1 MSISEH
7 LDQMQWDD
15 SVEAFVDGDLSAE
28 EASRFKSLMELDVV
42 VATEVKMAKA
52 IQDSFRNLD
61 PVECPDSVSVAIM
74 RKARTDLI
82 ANARANASHAV
93 REFIKPLLRPVL
105 AMTILLAIVLSS
117 VWWGRTTTKIDPAVA
132 EALDDVKWT
141 LAYVSQVTRQTG
153 IAVRAEA
160 LEPLVFEQMKD
171 AVETFID
178 N

>member
-7 LDQMQWDD
+7 LDEGWWDD

-28 EASRFKSLMELDVV
+28 EASRFKSLMELDVA

-52 IQDSFRNLD
+52 IQHSFRNLD
-61 PVECPDSVSVAIM
+61 SVECPDPVSDAILK
-74 RKARTDLI
+74 RARADLI
-82 ANARANASHAV
+82 ANARVNAWHAV
-93 REFIKPLLRPVL
+93 RTFFKPLLRPLL

-117 VWWGRTTTKIDPAVA
+117 VWSGRTTTKIDPAVA

-141 LAYVSQVTRQTG
+141 LAYVSQVTRQTA

-160 LEPLVFEQMKD
+160 LEPLVLEQMKD